1 MGAWQTINYRET
13 PDWEHR
19 VRALTDDQGVDHVVE
34 VGGAGTL
41 EKSIASARV
50 GGHVALIGVLTGG
63 QINPVAIMRN
73 SLRLNGIYVGS
84 QAMFESMNRAF
95 GAARLEPVIDRTL
108 PFDKARDAFHCMR
121 EAGHFGKI
129 VISFDD

>member
-1 MGAWQTINYRET
+1 M
-13 PDWEHR
+13 
-19 VRALTDDQGVDHVVE
+19 GVDHVVE

-41 EKSIASARV
+41 EKSIASSRV
-50 GGHVALIGVLTGG
+50 GGHIALIGVLTGG
-63 QINPVAIMRN
+63 QINPMLIMRN

-84 QAMFESMNRAF
+84 QAMFTSMNRAF
-95 GAARLEPVIDRTL
+95 EAARLEPVIDQAV
-108 PFDKARDAFHCMR
+108 PFEAARDAFHSMR